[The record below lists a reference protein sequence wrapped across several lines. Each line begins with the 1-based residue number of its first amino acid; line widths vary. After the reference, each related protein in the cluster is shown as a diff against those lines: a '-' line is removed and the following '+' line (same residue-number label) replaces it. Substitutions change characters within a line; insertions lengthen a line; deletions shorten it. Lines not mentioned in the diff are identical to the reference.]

1 MNFTHNITQNPNNSG
16 NFLGNWPKF
25 SIFDRLHKANSPKMK
40 GFITIMKSALLTL
53 VAAFAMIGDTAAQC
67 TIQYSGSPCVGT
79 PVSFYGAAAGTTHDW
94 DFNGEG
100 SQTGLKNLSFA
111 FKTAG
116 NKTITYITTI
126 NGTKCTSTLNLVVR
140 SAPTIK
146 LKLQNLYEQCFEKNL
161 FCFTDSSFNKNGS
174 KIAKIS
180 YLISDGQ
187 LFEYTKPTMP
197 QTFCFSVKDERGG
210 SFDIFV
216 EVTDEWGCV
225 DTLKF
230 KGAVKVR
237 EKIGARFTSNKP
249 VACDSVTATIQ
260 NISRIDKSQVK
271 KITWYWG
278 DKTTSSDWGP
288 TIKKTFYGQGTY
300 NSKVVIETID
310 GCKDSFTVVA
320 TASVFKSKATIW
332 ASRDSVCVSDPKI
345 DFGVDQV
352 PSGATGLLWNFGDPN
367 TGPQN
372 FDNKSWTTSH
382 SFSGLGPF
390 LINLTYSHPI
400 CGNKSAFDT
409 IIVLGPASTIEV
421 AGNRLAE
428 FEVFQC
434 PKDVMDTVHFKNFS
448 TFYHNDRDF
457 TDDDSTFYKWNGT
470 LGHTFQKNING
481 TPKQIWQKPLR
492 NEKNSNGT
500 KSVYAGNAAPAGGN
514 DYLKRERVCAVRL
527 WDFSDTYA
535 PKCTTDVTRNKN
547 VYVNCQY
554 SHDTLPTHYY
564 KSWDLILLERFKTS
578 PMEDAIFIT
587 STGLCKKIQVWA
599 SDTLW
604 VVLDT
609 IVFVPKTMADSA
621 TAATAKYKNAI
632 KHYVPYF
639 KMKGIGERL
648 VEDSITITLGSKD
661 SVYINKILYVG
672 PKTVLAKDKDI
683 IRLKSKTDSIVYN
696 FSTYTRRDT
705 LPLPLLK
712 IRLAKGEKPTQL
724 KMLLMSKMGRF
735 NGLNYGTDYIIDYK
749 RYRELYYSKIP
760 QCNNVKLNHR
770 DTCHPMKCESEA
782 TKQLAMLHAN
792 AGGVG
797 SGLLKDAIE
806 CLGAKNPQ
814 YGITFILSDLKPGC
828 TFSMIQIN
836 FDSTCNPNGWVPLSG
851 LSPGSRPPGPP
862 YPGYQP
868 AGNPPSRYSKQYSAS
883 AVCDPSGCITV
894 GIVVGNG
901 VRKPGTFSPPTKDRP
916 ICSDT
921 QWYRKFACFPMIDPA
936 FEVIIPKP
944 NSVGIRK
951 ICKGDPV
958 IVRPIPGNKT
968 RTDDLKSLRWSFETG
983 NACPTY
989 SRGWRRYI
997 QEDYFR
1003 YQKVPGKNQ
1012 KRLYNYMVQNRGG
1025 EDPVQVPCTDIWN
1038 DGNTKLTQKPDTIY
1052 TAEIRAWQIGADV
1065 SAVWDRMKERL
1076 DARGFDPFS
1085 LTGAQ
1090 IAQMIWNNK
1099 GVIGQP
1105 STGAYGCI
1113 DTTGFGR
1120 FIRYYII
1127 PNKDSMTILHYRDTT
1142 IRPTDINKVGNVDY
1156 PSYRFVPKWVGYH
1169 LISISMTSSNGKCD
1183 DIAAFPILVGFAM
1196 ELELPDS
1203 IVCQDQAT
1211 TLEALPKYKMFHPD
1225 PINFGTWDFTDYWRD
1240 PTRQAETAQG
1250 KPNREPFT
1258 KWDWNKA
1265 DDDKSK
1271 PITIFGGQPWGGTG
1285 VGSVISPWVDLGGGG
1300 SVAKY
1305 YKDDSGVYV
1314 FRNIAGDSTGCM
1326 DTVTRKLFITRLD
1339 VKFGLNVSVP
1349 SCNSTIEFFD
1359 SSKMFDPCRWAMKN
1373 CNGPTPMQCDYI
1385 KEWYIDWG
1393 DSSNNLFKRAA
1404 SNQSG
1409 LPDRIGH
1416 KYTRNGWF
1424 KIQYRLKTDQGCEDT
1439 FSRWILIPG
1448 PRPRFEFTTK
1458 AGNEITICEG
1468 DSLQFTNLTDT
1479 ASKKSDW
1486 TWFWGDGKIDNKKD
1500 QFLWHTYKKPG
1511 KYWVFLEQY
1520 DSLILPPN
1528 IRKFCPATFPDTPS
1542 QKAFIVTVLPRDSV
1556 RGVVLKMAICV
1567 GDSNYFVDN
1576 SDTILKSYKWRFQN
1590 LSTGQIDTVTT
1601 TSKKLAWRFTKPGQ
1615 IRVSHFADYDPNH
1628 PRPWCPTVM
1637 GDIIF
1642 LVDSVVSDFT
1652 IDSSKTPD
1660 YTYTRTDI
1668 NGTKWRWGYN
1678 HQNNI
1683 KLTKEPL
1690 IVDYAGSDKVVS
1702 ASYSGTDTFW
1712 ICLEVTNP
1720 TGCKDTICKPVYVNQ
1735 FILLANV
1742 FTPGNGDNKNDYF
1755 NVPIAGQALFELRIY
1770 NRYGERVFET
1780 SDPGIKWDGTVNNK
1794 GAEVPSGTY
1803 FYQLTY
1809 QFKGKDKINKVN
1821 GSVNVI
1827 RKAP

>member
-1 MNFTHNITQNPNNSG
+1 MNFTHKIKQRSNNWG
-16 NFLGNWPKF
+16 NSLGNWPNY

-79 PVSFYGAAAGTTHDW
+79 PVSFYGASAGTTHDW

-100 SQTGLKNLSFA
+100 SQTGLKNLNFT

-116 NKTITYITTI
+116 NKTVTYITTI

-140 SAPTIK
+140 SSPTIK

-225 DTLKF
+225 DTLKL

-278 DKTTSSDWGP
+278 DGTKTTDWGP
-288 TIKKTFYGQGTY
+288 TIKHTFYGQGTY
-300 NSKVVIETID
+300 NSKVIIETID
-310 GCKDSFTVVA
+310 GCKDSFTVTA
-320 TASVFKSKATIW
+320 SASVFKSKATIW

-345 DFGVDQV
+345 DFGVDQI
-352 PSGATGLLWNFGDPN
+352 PAGATGLLWNFGDPN

-470 LGHTFQKNING
+470 LGHTFQKNANG
-481 TPKQIWQKPLR
+481 TPKQVWQKPLR

-500 KSVYAGNAAPAGGN
+500 KSVYSGNAAPAGGN

-554 SHDTLPTHYY
+554 SRDSLPTHYY
-564 KSWDLILLERFKTS
+564 KSWDLILLEKFKTS

-609 IVFVPKTMADSA
+609 IVFVPKTKADSA
-621 TAATAKYKNAI
+621 TAATTKYKNSI
-632 KHYVPYF
+632 KKYAPYY

-648 VEDSITITLGSKD
+648 VEDSISITLGAKD

-683 IRLKSKTDSIVYN
+683 IRLTSKTDSIIYK
-696 FSTYTRRDT
+696 FSMYTRRDT

-712 IRLAKGEKPTQL
+712 IRLAKGEKPTKI

-735 NGLNYGTDYIIDYK
+735 NGLTYGTDYIINYN
-749 RYRELYYSKIP
+749 RYRDLYYAKIP
-760 QCNNVKLNHR
+760 QCNNVKLNHK
-770 DTCHPMKCESEA
+770 DTCHPMKCESED
-782 TKQLAMLHAN
+782 TKSLAMLHAN

-828 TFSMIQIN
+828 TFSTVQIN
-836 FDSTCNPNGWVPLSG
+836 FDSTCNPNGWVSLSG

-883 AVCDPSGCITV
+883 EVCDPSGCITV
-894 GIVVGNG
+894 GIIVGNG

-968 RTDDLKSLRWSFETG
+968 RTDDLKTLRWSFETG

-997 QEDYFR
+997 QEDYYR

-1012 KRLYNYMVQNRGG
+1012 KRLYSYVIQTRGG

-1038 DGNTKLTQKPDTIY
+1038 DGNTKITKRDTIY
-1052 TAEIRAWQIGADV
+1052 TAEIRAWQTGADV
-1065 SAVWDRMKERL
+1065 SAVWDKMKERL

-1099 GVIGQP
+1099 GIIGQP
-1105 STGAYGCI
+1105 ATGAYGCI
-1113 DTTGFGR
+1113 DTAGFGR

-1127 PNKDSMTILHYRDTT
+1127 PNKDSTKILNYRDTS
-1142 IRPTDINKVGNVDY
+1142 IRPNEINKINGVNYD
-1156 PSYRFVPKWVGYH
+1156 SYRFVPKWVGYH
-1169 LISISMTSSNGKCD
+1169 LISLSMTSSNGKCD
-1183 DIAAFPILVGFAM
+1183 DIAAFPVLVGFAM

-1211 TLEALPKYKMFHPD
+1211 TLKALPKYKMFHPD

-1250 KPNREPFT
+1250 KPNREAFT

-1326 DTVTRKLFITRLD
+1326 DTITRKLFITRLD
-1339 VKFGLNVSVP
+1339 VRFNLNVQVP

-1359 SSKMFDPCRWAMKN
+1359 SSKLYDPCRWAMKN

-1416 KYTRNGWF
+1416 KYTHNGWF

-1448 PRPRFEFTTK
+1448 PRPKFSFTTK

-1468 DSLQFTNLTDT
+1468 DSLQFSNLTDT

-1556 RGVVLKMAICV
+1556 RGLVLKMAICV
-1567 GDSNYFVDN
+1567 GDSNYFTDN

-1590 LSTGQIDTVTT
+1590 LSTGQVDTITT
-1601 TSKKLAWRFTKPGQ
+1601 AKKKLAWRFTKPGQ

-1642 LVDSVVSDFT
+1642 LVDSVKSDFT

-1668 NGTKWRWGYN
+1668 NGTQWRWGYN
-1678 HQNNI
+1678 HQSNI

-1690 IVDYAGSDKVVS
+1690 VVDYTGSDKVVS

-1712 ICLEVTNP
+1712 ICLEVTNA

-1755 NVPIAGQALFELRIY
+1755 NVPIAGQSLFELRIY

-1780 SDPGIKWDGTVNNK
+1780 SDPGTKWDGTVNNN
-1794 GAEVPSGTY
+1794 GIEVPSGTY

-1809 QFKGKDKINKVN
+1809 QFKGKAKVNKVN

>member
-1 MNFTHNITQNPNNSG
+1 
-16 NFLGNWPKF
+16 
-25 SIFDRLHKANSPKMK
+25 
-40 GFITIMKSALLTL
+40 
-53 VAAFAMIGDTAAQC
+53 MIGDTAAQC
-67 TIQYSGSPCVGT
+67 TITTSATPPCLGSPMGFSGSSVG
-79 PVSFYGAAAGTTHDW
+79 STHDW

-100 SQTGLKNLSFA
+100 TQSGSPNVSFA
-111 FKTAG
+111 FKTPG

-126 NGTKCTSTLNLVVR
+126 NGTKCTATVKLVIKTL
-140 SAPTIK
+140 PKIK
-146 LKLQNLYEQCFEKNL
+146 VKLQKNIVYQQCFSKNL
-161 FCFTDSSFNKNGS
+161 FCFTDSSFNPNGS
-174 KIAKIS
+174 PIAKIR
-180 YLISDGQ
+180 YVVSDGQ
-187 LFEYTKPTMP
+187 YFDYPYPTMP
-197 QTFCFSVKDERGG
+197 QTLCFSIKDPRGG
-210 SFDIFV
+210 VFDLFV
-216 EVTDEWGCV
+216 EVTDANGCL
-225 DTLKF
+225 DTLTLRS
-230 KGAVKVR
+230 AVKVFPQ
-237 EKIGARFTSNKP
+237 IGARFTSNKP

-260 NISRIDKSQVK
+260 NISLIDKSQVK

-278 DKTTSSDWGP
+278 DGSTSNNWGP
-288 TIKKTFYGQGTY
+288 TIKHTFYGQGTY
-300 NSKVVIETID
+300 NSKVIIETID

-320 TASVFKSKATIW
+320 SASVFKSQATIW

-345 DFGVDQV
+345 DFGVNQI
-352 PSGATGLLWNFGDPN
+352 PTGATGLLWNFGDPN

-390 LINLTYSHPI
+390 LINLTYSHPV
-400 CGNKSAFDT
+400 CGNKSSFDT
-409 IIVLGPASTIEV
+409 IIVLGPKSTTALPFNRV
-421 AGNRLAE
+421 AQ

-457 TDDDSTFYKWNGT
+457 TDDDSTFYKWNGS
-470 LGHTFQKNING
+470 LGHNFQKNANG
-481 TPKQIWQKPLR
+481 TPKQVWQKPLR

-500 KSVYAGNAAPAGGN
+500 STVYAGGTIAPAGGN

-554 SHDTLPTHYY
+554 SRDSLPTHYY
-564 KSWDLILLERFKTS
+564 KSWDLVLLEKFKMS

-609 IVFVPKTMADSA
+609 IVFVPKTKADSA

-632 KHYVPYF
+632 KKYAPYF

-648 VEDSITITLGSKD
+648 VEDSVTITLGAKD
-661 SVYINKILYVG
+661 SVYINNTLYVG

-683 IRLKSKTDSIVYN
+683 IRLTSKTDSITYN
-696 FSTYTRRDT
+696 FSMYTRRDT

-712 IRLAKGEKPTQL
+712 IRLAKGEKPKQL

-735 NGLNYGTDYIIDYK
+735 NGLTYGTDYIINYN
-749 RYRELYYSKIP
+749 RYRDLYYAKIP
-760 QCNNVKLNHR
+760 QCNNVVLFHK
-770 DTCHPMKCESEA
+770 DTCHPMHCEDRDN
-782 TKQLAMLHAN
+782 QLLSMLHAN

-828 TFSMIQIN
+828 TFSSVQIN

-851 LSPGSRPPGPP
+851 LSGGLRPPGPP
-862 YPGYQP
+862 YAGYQP
-868 AGNPPSRYSKQYSAS
+868 AGNPPNKYSKQYSAS
-883 AVCDPSGCITV
+883 EVCDPSGCITV
-894 GIVVGNG
+894 GIIVGNG
-901 VRKPGTFSPPTKDRP
+901 VRKPGTYSPPTPASP

-921 QWYRKFACFPMIDPA
+921 QWYRQFACFPMIDPA

-968 RTDDLKSLRWSFETG
+968 RTDDLKTLRWSFETG

-1012 KRLYNYMVQNRGG
+1012 KRLYSYVIQTRGG

-1038 DGNTKLTQKPDTIY
+1038 DGNTKITKRDTIY
-1052 TAEIRAWQIGADV
+1052 TAEIRAWQTGADV
-1065 SAVWDRMKERL
+1065 SAVWDKMKERL

-1099 GVIGQP
+1099 GIIGQP
-1105 STGAYGCI
+1105 ATGAYGCI
-1113 DTTGFGR
+1113 DTAGFGR

-1127 PNKDSMTILHYRDTT
+1127 PNKDSTKILNYRDTS
-1142 IRPTDINKVGNVDY
+1142 IRPNEINKINGVNY
-1156 PSYRFVPKWVGYH
+1156 NSYRFVPKWVGYH
-1169 LISISMTSSNGKCD
+1169 LISLTMTSSNGKCD
-1183 DIAAFPILVGFAM
+1183 DIAAFPVLVGFAM

-1203 IVCQDQAT
+1203 IICQDQAT
-1211 TLEALPKYKMFHPD
+1211 TLKALPKYKMFHPD

-1265 DDDKSK
+1265 DDDPSK

-1305 YKDDSGVYV
+1305 YKNDSGVYL

-1326 DTVTRKLFITRLD
+1326 DTITRKLFITRLD
-1339 VKFGLNVSVP
+1339 VKFGLNAKP
-1349 SCNSTIEFFD
+1349 DQGGCNTVVFLND
-1359 SSKMFDPCRWAMKN
+1359 SSIIHDPCSWAMKN
-1373 CNGPTPMQCDYI
+1373 CKGPTPMQCDFV
-1385 KEWYIDWG
+1385 KEWYVDWG
-1393 DSSNNLFKRAA
+1393 DSKNNLFTRSA

-1409 LPDRIGH
+1409 IPNPIAH
-1416 KYTRNGWF
+1416 AYKHNGWF
-1424 KIQYRLKTDQGCEDT
+1424 KIQFRVKTDQGCEDT
-1439 FSRWILIPG
+1439 FSRWILIAG

-1458 AGNEITICEG
+1458 AGNEVTICEG
-1468 DSLQFTNLTDT
+1468 DSVQFTNLTDS
-1479 ASKKSDW
+1479 ASNMALYVW
-1486 TWFWGDGKIDNKKD
+1486 NYGDKEFDTKIAPT
-1500 QFLWHTYKKPG
+1500 LWHTYKKAG
-1511 KYWVFLEQY
+1511 KYWV
-1520 DSLILPPN
+1520 SLDVFDTTRIPPN
-1528 IRKFCPATFPDTPS
+1528 PAQLCKGSFPDTPS

-1556 RGVVLKMAICV
+1556 RGLVLKMAICV
-1567 GDSNYFVDN
+1567 GDSNYFTDN

-1590 LSTGQIDTVTT
+1590 LSTGQVDTITT
-1601 TSKKLAWRFTKPGQ
+1601 DKKKMAWRFTKPGQ

-1642 LVDSVVSDFT
+1642 LVDSVKSDFT
-1652 IDSSKTPD
+1652 IDTSKSPD

-1668 NGTKWRWGYN
+1668 NGTQWRWGYN
-1678 HQNNI
+1678 HQSNI

-1690 IVDYAGSDKVVS
+1690 VVDYAGSNKVVS

-1712 ICLEVTNP
+1712 ICLEVTNA

-1742 FTPGNGDNKNDYF
+1742 FTPGNGDDKNDYF
-1755 NVPIAGQALFELRIY
+1755 NVPIAGQSLFELRIY

-1780 SDPGIKWDGTVNNK
+1780 SDPGTKWDGTVNNN
-1794 GAEVPSGTY
+1794 GIEVPSGTY

-1809 QFKGKDKINKVN
+1809 QFKGKDKVNKVN

>member
-1 MNFTHNITQNPNNSG
+1 MNFTHKIKQRSNNWG
-16 NFLGNWPKF
+16 NSLGNWPNY

-79 PVSFYGAAAGTTHDW
+79 PVSFYGASAGTTHDW

-100 SQTGLKNLSFA
+100 SQTGLKNLNFT

-116 NKTITYITTI
+116 NKTVTYITTI

-140 SAPTIK
+140 SSPTIK

-225 DTLKF
+225 DTLKL

-278 DKTTSSDWGP
+278 DGTKTTDWGP
-288 TIKKTFYGQGTY
+288 TIKHTFYGQGTY
-300 NSKVVIETID
+300 NSKVIIETID
-310 GCKDSFTVVA
+310 GCKDSFTVTA
-320 TASVFKSKATIW
+320 SASVFKSKATIW

-345 DFGVDQV
+345 DFGVDQI
-352 PSGATGLLWNFGDPN
+352 PAGATGLLWNFGDPN

-470 LGHTFQKNING
+470 LGHTFQKNANG
-481 TPKQIWQKPLR
+481 TPKQVWQKPLR

-500 KSVYAGNAAPAGGN
+500 KSVYSGNAAPAGGN

-554 SHDTLPTHYY
+554 SRDSLPTHYY
-564 KSWDLILLERFKTS
+564 KSWDLILLEKFKTS

-609 IVFVPKTMADSA
+609 IVFVPKTKADSA
-621 TAATAKYKNAI
+621 TAATTKYKNSI
-632 KHYVPYF
+632 KKYAPYY

-648 VEDSITITLGSKD
+648 VEDSISITLGAKD

-683 IRLKSKTDSIVYN
+683 IRLTSKTDSIIYK
-696 FSTYTRRDT
+696 FSMYTRRDT

-712 IRLAKGEKPTQL
+712 IRLAKGEKPTKI

-735 NGLNYGTDYIIDYK
+735 NGLTYGTDYIINYN
-749 RYRELYYSKIP
+749 RYRDLYYAKIP
-760 QCNNVKLNHR
+760 QCNNVKLNHK
-770 DTCHPMKCESEA
+770 DTCHPMKCESED
-782 TKQLAMLHAN
+782 TKSLAMLHAN

-828 TFSMIQIN
+828 TFSTVQIN
-836 FDSTCNPNGWVPLSG
+836 FDSTCNPNGWVSLSG

-883 AVCDPSGCITV
+883 EVCDPSGCITV
-894 GIVVGNG
+894 GIIVGNG

-921 QWYRKFACFPMIDPA
+921 QWYRQFACFPMIDPA

-968 RTDDLKSLRWSFETG
+968 RTDDLKTLRWSFETG

-997 QEDYFR
+997 QEDYYR

-1012 KRLYNYMVQNRGG
+1012 KRLYSYVIQTRGG

-1038 DGNTKLTQKPDTIY
+1038 DGNTKITKRDTIY
-1052 TAEIRAWQIGADV
+1052 TAEIRAWQTGADV
-1065 SAVWDRMKERL
+1065 SAVWDKMKERL

-1099 GVIGQP
+1099 GIIGQP
-1105 STGAYGCI
+1105 ATGAYGCI
-1113 DTTGFGR
+1113 DTAGFGR

-1127 PNKDSMTILHYRDTT
+1127 PNKDSTKILNYRDTS
-1142 IRPTDINKVGNVDY
+1142 IRPNEINKINGVNYD
-1156 PSYRFVPKWVGYH
+1156 SYRFVPKWVGYH
-1169 LISISMTSSNGKCD
+1169 LISLSMTSSNGKCD
-1183 DIAAFPILVGFAM
+1183 DIAAFPVLVGFAM

-1211 TLEALPKYKMFHPD
+1211 TLKALPKYKMFHPD

-1250 KPNREPFT
+1250 KPNREAFT

-1326 DTVTRKLFITRLD
+1326 DTITRKLFITRLD
-1339 VKFGLNVSVP
+1339 VRFNLNVQVP

-1359 SSKMFDPCRWAMKN
+1359 SSKLYDPCRWAMKN

-1416 KYTRNGWF
+1416 KYTHNGWF

-1448 PRPRFEFTTK
+1448 PRPKFSFTTK

-1468 DSLQFTNLTDT
+1468 DSLQFSNLTDT

-1556 RGVVLKMAICV
+1556 RGLVLKMAICV
-1567 GDSNYFVDN
+1567 GDSNYFTDN

-1590 LSTGQIDTVTT
+1590 LSTGQVDTITT
-1601 TSKKLAWRFTKPGQ
+1601 AKKKLAWRFTKPGQ

-1642 LVDSVVSDFT
+1642 LVDSVKSDFT

-1668 NGTKWRWGYN
+1668 NGTQWRWGYN
-1678 HQNNI
+1678 HQSNI

-1690 IVDYAGSDKVVS
+1690 VVDYTGSDKVVS

-1712 ICLEVTNP
+1712 ICLEVTNA

-1755 NVPIAGQALFELRIY
+1755 NVPIAGQSLFELRIY

-1780 SDPGIKWDGTVNNK
+1780 SDPGTKWDGTVNNN
-1794 GAEVPSGTY
+1794 GIEVPSGTY

-1809 QFKGKDKINKVN
+1809 QFKGKAKVNKVN

>member
-1 MNFTHNITQNPNNSG
+1 MNFTHKIKQRSNNWG
-16 NFLGNWPKF
+16 NSLGNWPNY

-79 PVSFYGAAAGTTHDW
+79 PVSFYGASAGTTHDW

-100 SQTGLKNLSFA
+100 SQTGLKNLNFT

-116 NKTITYITTI
+116 NKTVTYITTI

-140 SAPTIK
+140 SSPTIK

-225 DTLKF
+225 DTLKL

-278 DKTTSSDWGP
+278 DGTKTTDWGP
-288 TIKKTFYGQGTY
+288 TIKHTFYGQGTY
-300 NSKVVIETID
+300 NSKVIIETID
-310 GCKDSFTVVA
+310 GCKDSFTVTA
-320 TASVFKSKATIW
+320 SASVFKSKATIW

-345 DFGVDQV
+345 DFGVDQI
-352 PSGATGLLWNFGDPN
+352 PAGATGLLWNFGDPN

-470 LGHTFQKNING
+470 LGHTFQKNANG
-481 TPKQIWQKPLR
+481 TPKQVWQKPLR

-500 KSVYAGNAAPAGGN
+500 KSVYAGGTISPAGGN

-554 SHDTLPTHYY
+554 SRDSLPTHYY
-564 KSWDLILLERFKTS
+564 KSWDLILLEKFKTS

-609 IVFVPKTMADSA
+609 IVFVPKTKADSA
-621 TAATAKYKNAI
+621 TAATTKYKNSI
-632 KHYVPYF
+632 KKYAPYY

-648 VEDSITITLGSKD
+648 VEDSISITLGAKD

-683 IRLKSKTDSIVYN
+683 IRLTSKTDSIIYK
-696 FSTYTRRDT
+696 FSMYTRRDT

-712 IRLAKGEKPTQL
+712 IRLAKGEKPTKI

-735 NGLNYGTDYIIDYK
+735 NGLTYGTDYIINYN
-749 RYRELYYSKIP
+749 RYRDLYYAKIP
-760 QCNNVKLNHR
+760 QCNNVKLNHK

-782 TKQLAMLHAN
+782 TKSLAMLHAN

-828 TFSMIQIN
+828 TFSTVQIN
-836 FDSTCNPNGWVPLSG
+836 FDSTCNPNGWVSLSG

-883 AVCDPSGCITV
+883 EVCDPSGCITV
-894 GIVVGNG
+894 GIIVGNG

-968 RTDDLKSLRWSFETG
+968 RTDDLKTLRWSFETG

-997 QEDYFR
+997 QEDYYR

-1012 KRLYNYMVQNRGG
+1012 KRLYSYVIQTRGG

-1038 DGNTKLTQKPDTIY
+1038 DGNTKITKRDTIY
-1052 TAEIRAWQIGADV
+1052 TAEIRAWQTGADV
-1065 SAVWDRMKERL
+1065 SAVWDKMKERL

-1099 GVIGQP
+1099 GIIGQP
-1105 STGAYGCI
+1105 ATGAYGCI
-1113 DTTGFGR
+1113 DTAGFGR

-1127 PNKDSMTILHYRDTT
+1127 PNKDSTKILNYRDTS
-1142 IRPTDINKVGNVDY
+1142 IRPNEINKINGVNYD
-1156 PSYRFVPKWVGYH
+1156 SYRFVPKWVGYH
-1169 LISISMTSSNGKCD
+1169 LISLSMTSSNGKCD
-1183 DIAAFPILVGFAM
+1183 DIAAFPVLVGFAM

-1211 TLEALPKYKMFHPD
+1211 TLKALPKYKMFHPD

-1250 KPNREPFT
+1250 KPNREAFT

-1326 DTVTRKLFITRLD
+1326 DTITRKLFITRLD
-1339 VKFGLNVSVP
+1339 VRFNLNVQVP

-1359 SSKMFDPCRWAMKN
+1359 SSKLYDPCRWAMKN

-1448 PRPRFEFTTK
+1448 PRPKFSFTTK

-1468 DSLQFTNLTDT
+1468 DSLQFSNLTDT

-1556 RGVVLKMAICV
+1556 RGLVLKMAICV
-1567 GDSNYFVDN
+1567 GDSNYFTDN

-1590 LSTGQIDTVTT
+1590 LSTGQVDTITT
-1601 TSKKLAWRFTKPGQ
+1601 AKKKLAWRFTKPGQ

-1642 LVDSVVSDFT
+1642 LVDSVKSDFT

-1668 NGTKWRWGYN
+1668 NGTQWRWGYN
-1678 HQNNI
+1678 HQSNI

-1690 IVDYAGSDKVVS
+1690 VVDYTGSDKVVS

-1712 ICLEVTNP
+1712 ICLEVTNA

-1755 NVPIAGQALFELRIY
+1755 NVPIAGQSLFELRIY

-1780 SDPGIKWDGTVNNK
+1780 SDPGTKWDGTVNNN
-1794 GAEVPSGTY
+1794 GIEVPSGTY

-1809 QFKGKDKINKVN
+1809 QFKGKAKVNKVN

>member
-1 MNFTHNITQNPNNSG
+1 MNFTHKIKQRSNNWG
-16 NFLGNWPKF
+16 NSLGNWPNY

-79 PVSFYGAAAGTTHDW
+79 PVSFYGASAGTTHDW

-100 SQTGLKNLSFA
+100 SQTGLKNLNFT

-116 NKTITYITTI
+116 NKTVTYITTI

-140 SAPTIK
+140 TAPTIK

-225 DTLKF
+225 DTLKL

-278 DKTTSSDWGP
+278 DGSTSTDWGP
-288 TIKKTFYGQGTY
+288 TIKHTFYGQGTY
-300 NSKVVIETID
+300 NSKVIIETID
-310 GCKDSFTVVA
+310 GCKDSFTVTA
-320 TASVFKSKATIW
+320 SASVFKSKATIW

-345 DFGVDQV
+345 DFGVDQI
-352 PSGATGLLWNFGDPN
+352 PAGATGLLWNFGDPN

-470 LGHTFQKNING
+470 LGHTFQKNANG
-481 TPKQIWQKPLR
+481 TPKQVWQKPLR

-500 KSVYAGNAAPAGGN
+500 KSVYAGGTISPAGGN

-554 SHDTLPTHYY
+554 SRDSLPTHYY
-564 KSWDLILLERFKTS
+564 KSWDLILLEKFKTS

-609 IVFVPKTMADSA
+609 IVFVPKTKADSA
-621 TAATAKYKNAI
+621 TAATTKYKNSI
-632 KHYVPYF
+632 KKYAPYY

-648 VEDSITITLGSKD
+648 VEDSISITLGAKD

-683 IRLKSKTDSIVYN
+683 IRLTSKTDSIIYN
-696 FSTYTRRDT
+696 FSMYTRRDT

-712 IRLAKGEKPTQL
+712 IRLAKGEKPTKI

-735 NGLNYGTDYIIDYK
+735 NGLTYGTDYIINYN
-749 RYRELYYSKIP
+749 RYRDLYYAKIP
-760 QCNNVKLNHR
+760 QCNNVKLNHK

-782 TKQLAMLHAN
+782 TKSLAMLHAN

-828 TFSMIQIN
+828 TFSTVQIN
-836 FDSTCNPNGWVPLSG
+836 FDSTCNPNGWVSLSG

-883 AVCDPSGCITV
+883 EVCDPSGCITV
-894 GIVVGNG
+894 GIIVGNG

-968 RTDDLKSLRWSFETG
+968 RTDDLKTLRWSFETG

-997 QEDYFR
+997 QEDYYR

-1012 KRLYNYMVQNRGG
+1012 NRLYSYVIQTRGG

-1038 DGNTKLTQKPDTIY
+1038 DGNTKITKRDTIY
-1052 TAEIRAWQIGADV
+1052 TAEIRAWQTGADV
-1065 SAVWDRMKERL
+1065 SAVWDKMKERL

-1099 GVIGQP
+1099 GIIGQP
-1105 STGAYGCI
+1105 ATGAYGCI
-1113 DTTGFGR
+1113 DTAGFGR

-1127 PNKDSMTILHYRDTT
+1127 PNKDSTKILNYRDTS
-1142 IRPTDINKVGNVDY
+1142 IRPNEINKINGVNYD
-1156 PSYRFVPKWVGYH
+1156 SYRFVPKWVGYH
-1169 LISISMTSSNGKCD
+1169 LISLSMTSSNGKCD
-1183 DIAAFPILVGFAM
+1183 DIAAFPVLVGFAM

-1211 TLEALPKYKMFHPD
+1211 TLKALPKYKMFHPD

-1250 KPNREPFT
+1250 KPNREAFT

-1326 DTVTRKLFITRLD
+1326 DTITRKLFITRLD
-1339 VKFGLNVSVP
+1339 VRFNLNVQVP

-1359 SSKMFDPCRWAMKN
+1359 SSKLYDPCRWAMKN

-1448 PRPRFEFTTK
+1448 PRPKFSFTTK

-1468 DSLQFTNLTDT
+1468 DSLQFSNLTDT

-1556 RGVVLKMAICV
+1556 RGLVLKMAICV
-1567 GDSNYFVDN
+1567 GDSNYFTDN

-1590 LSTGQIDTVTT
+1590 LSTGQVDTITT
-1601 TSKKLAWRFTKPGQ
+1601 AKKKLAWRFTKPGQ

-1642 LVDSVVSDFT
+1642 LVDSVKSDFT
-1652 IDSSKTPD
+1652 IDTSKSPD

-1668 NGTKWRWGYN
+1668 NGTQWRWGYN
-1678 HQNNI
+1678 HQSNI

-1690 IVDYAGSDKVVS
+1690 VVDYAGSNKVVS

-1712 ICLEVTNP
+1712 ICLEVTNA

-1742 FTPGNGDNKNDYF
+1742 FTPGNGDDKNDYF
-1755 NVPIAGQALFELRIY
+1755 NVPIAGQSLFELRIY

-1780 SDPGIKWDGTVNNK
+1780 SDPGTKWDGTVNNN
-1794 GAEVPSGTY
+1794 GIEVPSGTY

-1809 QFKGKDKINKVN
+1809 QFKGKDKVNKVN

>member
-1 MNFTHNITQNPNNSG
+1 MNFTHKIKQRSNNWG
-16 NFLGNWPKF
+16 NSLGNWPNY

-79 PVSFYGAAAGTTHDW
+79 PVSFYGASAGTTHDW

-100 SQTGLKNLSFA
+100 SQTGLKNLNFT

-116 NKTITYITTI
+116 NKTVTYITTI

-140 SAPTIK
+140 SSPTIK

-225 DTLKF
+225 DTLKL

-278 DKTTSSDWGP
+278 DGTKTTDWGP
-288 TIKKTFYGQGTY
+288 TIKHTFYGQGTY
-300 NSKVVIETID
+300 NSKVIIETID
-310 GCKDSFTVVA
+310 GCKDSFTVTA
-320 TASVFKSKATIW
+320 SASVFKSKATIW

-345 DFGVDQV
+345 DFGVDQI
-352 PSGATGLLWNFGDPN
+352 PAGATGLLWNFGDPN

-470 LGHTFQKNING
+470 LGHTFQKNANG
-481 TPKQIWQKPLR
+481 TPKQVWQKPLR

-500 KSVYAGNAAPAGGN
+500 KSVYAGGTISPAGGN

-554 SHDTLPTHYY
+554 SRDSLPTHYY
-564 KSWDLILLERFKTS
+564 KSWDLILLEKFKTS

-609 IVFVPKTMADSA
+609 IVFVPKTKADSA
-621 TAATAKYKNAI
+621 TAATTKYKNSI
-632 KHYVPYF
+632 KKYAPYY

-648 VEDSITITLGSKD
+648 VEDSISITLGAKD

-683 IRLKSKTDSIVYN
+683 IRLTSKTDSIIYK
-696 FSTYTRRDT
+696 FSMYTRRDT

-712 IRLAKGEKPTQL
+712 IRLAKGEKPTKI

-735 NGLNYGTDYIIDYK
+735 NGLTYGTDYIINYN
-749 RYRELYYSKIP
+749 RYRDLYYAKIP
-760 QCNNVKLNHR
+760 QCNNVKLNHK

-782 TKQLAMLHAN
+782 TKSLAMLHAN

-828 TFSMIQIN
+828 TFSTVQIN
-836 FDSTCNPNGWVPLSG
+836 FDSTCNPNGWVSLSG

-883 AVCDPSGCITV
+883 EVCDPSGCITV
-894 GIVVGNG
+894 GIIVGNG

-968 RTDDLKSLRWSFETG
+968 RTDDLKTLRWSFETG

-997 QEDYFR
+997 QEDYYR

-1012 KRLYNYMVQNRGG
+1012 KRLYSYVIQTRGG

-1038 DGNTKLTQKPDTIY
+1038 DGNTKITKRDTIY
-1052 TAEIRAWQIGADV
+1052 TAEIRAWQTGADV
-1065 SAVWDRMKERL
+1065 SAVWDKMKERL

-1099 GVIGQP
+1099 GIIGQP
-1105 STGAYGCI
+1105 ATGAYGCI
-1113 DTTGFGR
+1113 DTAGFGR

-1127 PNKDSMTILHYRDTT
+1127 PNKDSTKILNYRDTS
-1142 IRPTDINKVGNVDY
+1142 IRPNEINKINGVNYD
-1156 PSYRFVPKWVGYH
+1156 SYRFVPKWVGYH
-1169 LISISMTSSNGKCD
+1169 LISLSMTSSNGKCD
-1183 DIAAFPILVGFAM
+1183 DIAAFPVLVGFAM

-1211 TLEALPKYKMFHPD
+1211 TLKALPKYKMFHPD

-1250 KPNREPFT
+1250 KPNREAFT

-1326 DTVTRKLFITRLD
+1326 DTITRKLFITRLD
-1339 VKFGLNVSVP
+1339 VRFNLNVQVP

-1359 SSKMFDPCRWAMKN
+1359 SSKLYDPCRWAMKN

-1448 PRPRFEFTTK
+1448 PRPKFSFTTK

-1468 DSLQFTNLTDT
+1468 DSLQFSNLTDT

-1556 RGVVLKMAICV
+1556 RGLVLKMAICV
-1567 GDSNYFVDN
+1567 GDSNYFTDN

-1590 LSTGQIDTVTT
+1590 LSTGQVDTITT
-1601 TSKKLAWRFTKPGQ
+1601 AKKKLAWRFTKPGQ

-1642 LVDSVVSDFT
+1642 LVDSVKSDFT

-1678 HQNNI
+1678 HQSNI

-1690 IVDYAGSDKVVS
+1690 VVDYTGSDKVVS

-1712 ICLEVTNP
+1712 ICLEVTNA

-1755 NVPIAGQALFELRIY
+1755 NVPIAGQSLFELRIY

-1780 SDPGIKWDGTVNNK
+1780 SDPGTKWDGTVNNN
-1794 GAEVPSGTY
+1794 GIEVPSGTY

-1809 QFKGKDKINKVN
+1809 QFKGKAKVNKVN